1 MTMSHSRLQRA
12 RWHFDDG
19 LTWKIGAA
27 MLSLLACC
35 FAPDGVIAKEF
46 PPFGDRGDAQAA
58 DHCKPGTF
66 LVGLRVRSGDWIDQ
80 IQMICAPLDNHGST
94 AGERNQGPVRG
105 GNGGGAPVET
115 TCGPH
120 EIIMGVGLA
129 MTPGNRQVRMFR
141 FNCASFAKGGGR
153 HDIDLGNTTHGG
165 PTVRQDCPN
174 DEAVTGM
181 QIHYGKHVNA
191 IGLICGHRPQ
201 QLPGTGSDAPAGG
214 HAAGLGEKIAS
225 FAEAQ
230 LNKCVDGK
238 GNIRPSA
245 CPTLAQGA
253 VGDGECTHLVVAA
266 LKNAGAKPGDTH
278 DQNNYVWGQVETVG
292 TMQRGDIIQLNNAR
306 FTGPNGASS
315 DFPKHTAIIVAKS
328 GDKVTVMEQNVNGQR
343 FVHRDTY
350 DFSWPHT
357 GSYVVYRPLS
367 Q

>member
-1 MTMSHSRLQRA
+1 MAQSRMQLAIR
-12 RWHFDDG
+12 HFG
-19 LTWKIGAA
+19 KGPIQAIAAVIIPLLTSFVAV
-27 MLSLLACC
+27 
-35 FAPDGVIAKEF
+35 DGVAAKEF
-46 PPFGDRGDAQAA
+46 PPFGDRGDAQAT

-66 LVGLRVRSGDWIDQ
+66 LIGLKVRSGDWVDQ
-80 IQMICAPLDNHGST
+80 IEMICAPLDNHGST
-94 AGERNQGPVRG
+94 AGPRNEGPVRG
-105 GNGGGAPVET
+105 GNGGGNPVET
-115 TCGPH
+115 TCGPG
-120 EIIMGVGLA
+120 EIIMGVGLL
-129 MTPGNRQVRMFR
+129 MTPRNRQVRMFR
-141 FNCASFAKGGGR
+141 FNCASMAGGGR
-153 HDIDLGNTTHGG
+153 HDIDLGNTAHGA

-191 IGLICGHRPQ
+191 IGLICSHRPQ
-201 QLPGTGSDAPAGG
+201 QLPHAGG
-214 HAAGLGEKIAS
+214 GGGTAVGLGEKIAS

-253 VGDGECTHLVVAA
+253 IGDGECTHLVEAA
-266 LKNAGAKPGDTH
+266 LKNAGAKPGDFH

-292 TMQRGDIIQLNNAR
+292 TMQRGDIIQLSNAR
-306 FTGPNGASS
+306 FTGPNGAFF

-328 GDKVTVMEQNVNGQR
+328 GNQVTVMEQNVNGQR

-367 Q
+367 P